1 MPDYV
6 ESMFSVR
13 EVPWHRKGTIVQ
25 EALTAAQ
32 AITAAGLDW
41 EVTTEPLFVQGNG
54 DGFREVPWV
63 ATVRQDTGGVLG
75 IVSQR
80 YCPVQN
86 RELFTFFDRVV
97 DPEEGAFYETG
108 GSLLGGRR
116 VWLLAKVPGDFYVPG
131 VEDDLVQNYVLLAS
145 SHDGSLCVLAK
156 HTPVRVVCWNTLS
169 MALHGYTH
177 RQVSIKH
184 TTNAVAQLREAHKV
198 LGLATK
204 RSRELQ
210 KAVTALTSVKMTTK
224 LLQHSLKTIF
234 PSTVEVDGEPP
245 SAKAIRHR
253 DTVMELYEVGAAN
266 ILKGMR
272 GTGWAFYNAVAEY
285 ADHAYPARQGTDKL
299 NRIWFGQAERL
310 KTKAAS
316 VLLEVAK

>member
-13 EVPWHRKGTIVQ
+13 EVPWHRKGTIVK

-41 EVTTEPLFVQGNG
+41 EVTVEPLFRAGSKS
-54 DGFREVPWV
+54 GFFEVPWL
-63 ATVRQDTGGVLG
+63 ATVRQDTGATLG
-75 IVSQR
+75 IVSKR

-86 RELFTFFDRVV
+86 HELFTFFDRVV
-97 DPEEGAFYETG
+97 DPKEGAFYETG

-156 HTPVRVVCWNTLS
+156 HTPVRVVCWNTLG
-169 MALHGYTH
+169 MALRGYTQ

-204 RSRELQ
+204 RARELQ
-210 KAVTALTSVKMTTK
+210 KAVTALTSVKMNSK
-224 LLQHSLKTIF
+224 LLQHALKTIF
-234 PSTVEVDGEPP
+234 PSTVEVEGQPP
-245 SAKAIRHR
+245 STKAVRHR
-253 DTVMELYEVGAAN
+253 ETVMELYEVGAAN

-285 ADHAYPARQGTDKL
+285 ADHAYPARKGTDTL

-310 KTKAAS
+310 KTQAAA
-316 VLLEVAK
+316 VLLDTVK